1 MPPGAKVI
9 SSIASTGIS
18 SIKMRNLETT
28 VVYFYLTVI
37 MGVY

>member
-1 MPPGAKVI
+1 MLPGAKVL
-9 SSIASTGIS
+9 SSIASIGIG
-18 SIKMRNLETT
+18 SIKMRYLETT